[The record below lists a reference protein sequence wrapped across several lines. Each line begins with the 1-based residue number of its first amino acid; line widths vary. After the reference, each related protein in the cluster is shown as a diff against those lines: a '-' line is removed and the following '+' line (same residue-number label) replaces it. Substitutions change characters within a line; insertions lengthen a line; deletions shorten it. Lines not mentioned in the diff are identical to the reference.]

1 VSAYGHNGVALN
13 QALDPS
19 MPLIG
24 FKNVYSNG
32 LDKELVLVRNDTH
45 DRAAVQECG

>member
-1 VSAYGHNGVALN
+1 MGAHGHNVVALN

-24 FKNVYSNG
+24 FKNVHSNR
-32 LDKELVLVRNDTH
+32 LDKELVLIRNYTH
-45 DRAAVQECG
+45 DRAAVH